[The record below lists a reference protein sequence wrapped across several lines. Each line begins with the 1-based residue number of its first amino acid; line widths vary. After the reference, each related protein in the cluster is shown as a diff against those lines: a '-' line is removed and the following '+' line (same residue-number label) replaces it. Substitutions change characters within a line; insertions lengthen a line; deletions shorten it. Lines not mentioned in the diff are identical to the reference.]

1 MELGLKDKCAL
12 VTGGSHGI
20 GRSTAVALARE
31 GCKVAVCA
39 RGQQRIDETLAEL
52 DTYGVETLGVAA
64 DVLKPA
70 DIAKV
75 VDAVLGAWGTLH
87 VLVNNVGGGGR
98 WGTPVV
104 EETSEDVWL
113 EVYTKNALAAVR
125 FSTAFIPCM
134 RRQKWGRII
143 TVSSRLGREGGGRPW
158 FAMAKTAQ
166 TAMMK
171 SLAMTPYLVRDGITC
186 NSIAPGS
193 IMIPDTGWERE
204 ALENPEEFRR
214 TLEKDFPLGRL
225 GTPEEVADVIVFLC
239 SERASLVNGA
249 SVLVDGGESRAF

>member
-1 MELGLKDKCAL
+1 MELGLKGKCAL
-12 VTGGSHGI
+12 ITGGSHGI
-20 GRSTAVALARE
+20 GRSTAAALARE
-31 GCKVAVCA
+31 GCNVAICA
-39 RGQQRIDETLAEL
+39 RGQRRIDETLAEL
-52 DTYGVETLGVAA
+52 DTCGVETLGVAA
-64 DVLKPA
+64 DVVKRE
-70 DIAKV
+70 DVAKV
-75 VDAVLGAWGTLH
+75 VDTVVGAWGTVH

-104 EETSEDVWL
+104 EETVEEVWL
-113 EVYTKNALAAVR
+113 EVYAKNALAAVR
-125 FSTAFIPCM
+125 FTTAVLPYM
-134 RRQKWGRII
+134 RRQKWGRVV

-171 SLAMTPYLVRDGITC
+171 SLAMTPYLARDGITC

-204 ALENPEEFRR
+204 ALEDPEGFQQM
-214 TLEKDFPLGRL
+214 LEKDFPLGRL
-225 GTPEEVADVIVFLC
+225 GTPGEVADVIVFLC